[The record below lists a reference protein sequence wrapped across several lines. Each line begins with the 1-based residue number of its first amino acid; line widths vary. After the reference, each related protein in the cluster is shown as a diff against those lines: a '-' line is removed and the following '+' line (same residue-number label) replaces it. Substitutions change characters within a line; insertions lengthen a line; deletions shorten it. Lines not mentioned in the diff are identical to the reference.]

1 MEWGSSALQCFV
13 TKDWILMDSAFFLNL
28 YCLLYNQWYEICWVP
43 EPGDAVAVDEIVAQI
58 ETDKVCDTGLYAL
71 QCCVLSSLWLPP
83 KELHVLQRYLDFL
96 CRTTV

>member
-1 MEWGSSALQCFV
+1 MEWGSFALQCFV

-28 YCLLYNQWYEICWVP
+28 YCLLYNQWYEICRVP

-58 ETDKVCDTGLYAL
+58 ETDKVCDTGLYVL
-71 QCCVLSSLWLPP
+71 QCCVLSSLCLPP
-83 KELHVLQRYLDFL
+83 NDLHVLQRYLDFF